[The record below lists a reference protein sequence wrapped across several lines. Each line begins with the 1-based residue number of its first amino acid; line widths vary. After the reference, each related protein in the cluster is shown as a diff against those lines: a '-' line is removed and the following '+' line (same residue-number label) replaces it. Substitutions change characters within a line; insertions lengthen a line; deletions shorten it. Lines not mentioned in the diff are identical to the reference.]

1 MKFSKLLRSAKYWI
15 YMLMVGL
22 IFIFCG
28 NKCSKTDAG
37 SDLNPTEHFIKERV
51 ITDKV
56 STEQIEGVEYLVYH
70 GVSYELPKDKT
81 IPMNESFQDYE
92 NVGQKK
98 IVTDIFFDED
108 SQDFVLREDITTRS
122 YQIEKL
128 KKKMSRHASW
138 SYVGSLIL
146 WATGG
151 FIAFIAFCFFLF
163 WLDDFREFRRRNR
176 QYT

>member
-1 MKFSKLLRSAKYWI
+1 MNFLQLLKSARYWV
-15 YMLMVGL
+15 YMLLMGL
-22 IFIFCG
+22 VFIFCG
-28 NKCSKTDAG
+28 TKCSRTDDG
-37 SDLNPTEHFIKERV
+37 SNLNPTEHFIKESV

-70 GVSYELPKDKT
+70 GESYELPKDKT
-81 IPMNESFQDYE
+81 IPMNESFQDCE

-108 SQDFVLREDITTRS
+108 SQEFVLREDITTRS

-146 WATGG
+146 WISGG
-151 FIAFIAFCFFLF
+151 FIIFIAFGIFLF
-163 WLDDFREFRRRNR
+163 WLDDFREFHGRNWV
-176 QYT
+176 YM